1 MTFYIWPMITTNLC
15 CYRYTVRLS
24 LILAFIACILPA
36 TCTPARAAFPVSVS
50 EQTIIA
56 DTVKTK
62 NIAEPSAEKLE
73 RRSTIAVICSFL
85 SIGLFI
91 AAAITGISGLLL
103 PWFLLAVVAMVCARS
118 KFSKSK
124 KYTFA
129 EVISFIAFSPVIA
142 VVAAFYAAAFI
153 VFVAP
158 RMLVNKIRGKKGV
171 LYM

>member
-1 MTFYIWPMITTNLC
+1 
-15 CYRYTVRLS
+15 
-24 LILAFIACILPA
+24 
-36 TCTPARAAFPVSVS
+36 
-50 EQTIIA
+50 
-56 DTVKTK
+56 
-62 NIAEPSAEKLE
+62 
-73 RRSTIAVICSFL
+73 
-85 SIGLFI
+85 
-91 AAAITGISGLLL
+91 
-103 PWFLLAVVAMVCARS
+103 MVCARS

-171 LYM
+171 VYM